1 LPLTSKKRKGAPTKT
16 AKALARQANDLQ
28 EDDLQARPSK
38 GPKRKN
44 AEIDCGEFVESLM
57 EGTKAKVKS
66 IGQTGVYSLFK

>member
-1 LPLTSKKRKGAPTKT
+1 LTKYIYINIKRKGAPTKT

-44 AEIDCGEFVESLM
+44 AEIDGEEPLRRS
-57 EGTKAKVKS
+57 KRSKKC
-66 IGQTGVYSLFK
+66 